1 MDNGAADFNH
11 GQQDDDDSGVSFATF
26 TSILKYVALILIAP
40 VITFFAAKT
49 ALDHTLR
56 VTTTRG
62 QRSSDKGHFVAGCR
76 G

>member
-1 MDNGAADFNH
+1 MDNHPDAMLNLRGAADFNH
-11 GQQDDDDSGVSFATF
+11 GQQNDDDSGVSFATF

-56 VTTTRG
+56 VTTT
-62 QRSSDKGHFVAGCR
+62 
-76 G
+76 